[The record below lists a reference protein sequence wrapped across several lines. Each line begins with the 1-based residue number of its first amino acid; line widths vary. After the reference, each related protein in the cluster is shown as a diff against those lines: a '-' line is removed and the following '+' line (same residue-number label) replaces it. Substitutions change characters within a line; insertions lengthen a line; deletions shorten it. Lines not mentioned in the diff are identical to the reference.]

1 MHAGLFYGNNRPAQ
15 ASSPSNRWLGFKG
28 SYVKNKSVLAAS
40 ALFATSV
47 ISPHWVLAQAS
58 TDGAQLMEI
67 VVTAQKREE
76 DSQRTPVTVQALGQ
90 ESLVAANVFDFSN
103 FTKVAPNVQVFT
115 QAGATVLAIRGIRS
129 TSFDPTDESPIA
141 VNIDGNYIARS
152 SAINGLFYDI
162 ERVEVLPGPQGT
174 LFGRNAAA
182 GAINIVT
189 KKPSTTEGFA
199 GDAEVEVGSYNLIRY
214 SGGVNLPVSDSLA
227 FRVATDSVTRDG
239 YYKNGFDDEGQK
251 GVRAQMLFT
260 PTSDIKWLV
269 GLDRESLKYQGSSNN
284 IVESYNPSI
293 PVPSPRDNSF
303 YVGDG
308 NRGKTNTQ
316 IWGANTQLD
325 WGLGFASLT
334 IDASHRSLD
343 NHYNTD
349 TGHGSY
355 GYLTGFDSSTTAE
368 ARLTSMNTPSVE
380 WVAGIFGFRDNASG
394 DNSSFITIPTVGPIQ
409 TFGISL
415 PGTSTS
421 SGAAFGQATWRI
433 IDPLRLTA
441 GLRYTHDEK
450 SGSSSEFLL
459 LSPVLPPIQYT
470 QPTASFSNSKVTWKV
485 GVAYDVLPTSMLF
498 ANVSTGFKSGGI
510 VYGPQPIA
518 APQTIKAYEFGSKN
532 QFLDNKLQLNV
543 TVFRDDYDNF
553 EQTYL
558 SQFPN
563 PAGGPPLTLLAVA
576 SAGSARVQGAD
587 IEFQAIPTQHDYLT
601 FHVDY
606 LDAKFGELDLTRLG
620 PGQLNLTGTQ
630 LPNTPKWAGTA
641 GYRHIFDLPSNATL
655 EAGANA
661 QFSVRRGVALVGSY
675 LPDGSQIESGGYAI
689 LDLYGT
695 YHFPDKHWSVTA
707 YVNNATNKVS
717 FYNAAYNN
725 SGAYANT
732 VSGYLLP
739 PRVVGVRVGLNF

>member
-1 MHAGLFYGNNRPAQ
+1 LNGNSRPAR
-15 ASSPSNRWLGFKG
+15 ASIEPLAGFKG
-28 SYVKNKSVLAAS
+28 SYVKNKSALAAS
-40 ALFATSV
+40 ALFVTLVSG
-47 ISPHWVLAQAS
+47 PHRVLAQAS
-58 TDGAQLMEI
+58 TDGTQLVEI
-67 VVTAQKREE
+67 IVTAQKREE
-76 DSQRTPVTVQALGQ
+76 DPQHTPVTVQALGP
-90 ESLVAANVFDFSN
+90 ESLVEANVYDFSN

-162 ERVEVLPGPQGT
+162 DRVEVLPGPQGT

-189 KKPSTTEGFA
+189 KKPSTTDGLG
-199 GDAEVEVGSYNLIRY
+199 GDAEVEVGTYNLIRF

-227 FRVATDSVTRDG
+227 FRLATDSVTRDG

-260 PTSDIKWLV
+260 PTSDIRWLV
-269 GLDRESLKYQGSSNN
+269 GFDRETLKYQGSSNN
-284 IVESYNPSI
+284 IVESYNPAI
-293 PVPSPRDNSF
+293 PVPSPRDNDF

-308 NRGKTNTQ
+308 DRAKVDTQ
-316 IWGANTQLD
+316 IWGVNTQLD
-325 WGLGFASLT
+325 WGLGFADLT
-334 IDASHRSLD
+334 IDASHRGLN
-343 NHYNTD
+343 NHNNED
-349 TGHGSY
+349 TGSGNY

-368 ARLTSMNTPSVE
+368 ARLTSTDAQSLE

-394 DNSSFITIPTVGPIQ
+394 DNTSFSTIPTVGPIE
-409 TFGISL
+409 TFGIDL

-433 IDPLRLTA
+433 VDPLRITA

-459 LSPVLPPIQYT
+459 LSPVLPPIQYA

-510 VYGPQPIA
+510 VYGPQPIV
-518 APQTIKAYEFGSKN
+518 APQTITAYEFGSKN
-532 QFLDNKLQLNV
+532 QFLDNKLQFNV
-543 TVFRDDYDNF
+543 TVYQDDYNNF

-558 SQFPN
+558 SQFAN
-563 PAGGPPLTLLAVA
+563 PGGGAPLTLLAVA
-576 SAGSARVQGAD
+576 SAGSAKVRGAEM
-587 IEFQAIPTQHDYLT
+587 EFQAIPTQHDYLT

-606 LDAKFGELDLTRLG
+606 LDAKFGELDLTKLG
-620 PGQLNLTGTQ
+620 PGQLNLSGTQ

-641 GYRHIFDLPSNATL
+641 GYRHIFDLLSNATV

-661 QFSVRRGVALVGSY
+661 QWMVRRGVALVGSY
-675 LPDGSQIESGGYAI
+675 LPDGSQIDSGGYAI

-695 YHFPDKHWSVTA
+695 YHFPNKHWSVTA
-707 YVNNATNKVS
+707 YVNNVTDKVS

-725 SGAYANT
+725 SGTYANT

-739 PRVVGVRVGLNF
+739 PRVAGVRVGLTF